1 MENPRFPHL
10 PNTPFPG
17 LSSVN
22 PYQVPN
28 SFDYGEWRDNARI
41 KVTSVP
47 WDSGYRNVVEWHNDA
62 ERDDW
67 LNSRDA
73 YRVDE
78 PTRVMVSPDGFV
90 RVPVPFNVASQANY
104 LVIDYP
110 DMPVP
115 GGSSA
120 RHRFCYFITAS
131 SEVAPSTTELA
142 VELDVWTTFINSLSV
157 SGLMLERG
165 HAPMAAVTANEYLA
179 DPVRNCRY
187 LMAPDV
193 TYGSIE
199 VMTSRT
205 SHVVNREV
213 YAIVFMA
220 GAPTEDWGSYATDDI
235 NVPVQPITYHNG
247 VPSLPSFAMEPE
259 KLMDFLTRMRSAAPQ
274 AFQTV
279 GCVAFVPKSLAGY
292 TGTIEVFGVEVY
304 ALWSR
309 GWVENDL
316 VDLAKPLFK
325 YDSRYADMAKLYTY
339 PYAEL
344 RMRDHEGNTV
354 PVRIEDTTGT
364 LSVFACIAL
373 TFPVLKIDT
382 YIGGIG
388 KGVTSSLT
396 FANASSSNIDL
407 DSDAFATLRSWG
419 VAAFAVYLDPHTRA
433 TYADYYGRVQART
446 ALQNAYDSAL
456 ASNQTA
462 YDNGTAN
469 VSTQL
474 QNLSTAISNSE
485 TVLEINQDAE
495 QVILG
500 NAISTNNILTNSANL
515 ASKVITDAQNSAAA
529 TTNMNLVGAQTT
541 SGIMNVAV
549 KGAGTMAAGISGDWG
564 GALAGVIDIPT
575 YAIGQTTAMN
585 AQTANVGVAIATSQ
599 EIVTATINA
608 NNVRNTETNRL
619 NNTNLTKHQNTA
631 TAVLTTSNTAQQA
644 QADNSAATQR
654 ANLSRSKATADANAA
669 RARDTASSA
678 ITNAYRSQDLQ
689 APMQAGTY
697 SNGENAFTRPL
708 AWFAEVFTQPL
719 GAIEAAAHQFARYGY
734 NLGQLW
740 NVDRWQV
747 MRFYTYWQA
756 SDVWVTPSGNGAT
769 QGAAD
774 AVRDILIAGTTVWSD
789 PASIGAVDIWENHL

>member
-10 PNTPFPG
+10 PDTPFPG
-17 LSSVN
+17 LSNVN

-28 SFDYGEWRDNARI
+28 SFNYGQWRDNARI
-41 KVTSVP
+41 KVLSVP
-47 WDSGYRNVVEWHNDA
+47 WDSGYRNVVEWPNDT

-78 PTRVMVSPDGFV
+78 PTRVMVSPDGSV

-115 GGSSA
+115 GGSPA
-120 RHRFCYFITAS
+120 RHRFCYFIIAAL
-131 SEVAPSTTELA
+131 EVAPSTTELT

-165 HAPMAAVTANEYLA
+165 HAPMAAVSANEYLA

-187 LMAPDV
+187 LTAPDV

-213 YAIVFMA
+213 YAIVFMS

-247 VPSLPSFAMEPE
+247 VPSLPSFAMEPGN
-259 KLMDFLTRMRSAAPQ
+259 LMDFLTRMRSAAPQ

-279 GCVAFVPKSLAGY
+279 GCVAFVPKSLTGY
-292 TGTIEVFGVEVY
+292 SDTIEVFGVEVY

-309 GWVENDL
+309 GWIENDL

-344 RMRDHEGNTV
+344 RMRDHDGNTV

-382 YIGGIG
+382 YIGGVG

-396 FANASSSNIDL
+396 FANASSATIDL

-419 VAAFAVYLDPHTRA
+419 VPAFAVYLDPHTRA
-433 TYADYYGRVQART
+433 TYADYYGRAQARI
-446 ALQNAYDSAL
+446 ALQNAYDSSL

-474 QNLSTAISNSE
+474 QNLNTAISNSE
-485 TVLEINQDAE
+485 IVLGLNQDAE

-631 TAVLTTSNTAQQA
+631 TAVLTTSNTAQQT
-644 QADNSAATQR
+644 QAENSAATQR

-678 ITNAYRSQDLQ
+678 ITNTYRSQDLQ
-689 APMQAGTY
+689 APMTCGTY

-734 NLGQLW
+734 NLGELW

-747 MRFYTYWQA
+747 MRFFTYWRA

-774 AVRDILIAGTTVWSD
+774 TVRDILIAGTTVWSD